1 MAKADKQLQDDFP
14 FYKDEKTALFID
26 GANLYA
32 ATKALDFEIDY
43 RKLLSYFR
51 PCTLLILLGFYYLFQ

>member
-32 ATKALDFEIDY
+32 ATKRAFEDIAMFYSDAMEI
-43 RKLLSYFR
+43 S
-51 PCTLLILLGFYYLFQ
+51 ILTCFVD